1 MIPISAVVLD
11 EDVERLVLEVLR
23 SGQLAQGPMVARL
36 EREFAA
42 YCGTRHAVAVA
53 NGTLALV
60 AALRALGIGPG
71 DEVVTSAF
79 TFVAT
84 LNAILECGA
93 RARFADVD
101 LGTFNVDAGSLAGV
115 CTDRTRVVMPV
126 HLYGQPADMA
136 AVRSIAD
143 RHGAAIVED
152 AAQAHGA
159 AIDGR
164 RVGGSGVATF
174 SLYATKNLTTGEGG
188 IVTTDDDGVADR
200 LRLLRNHGMRARYEY
215 ETVGTNY
222 RLTDVQAAIA
232 IPQLER
238 LDATIERRQRN
249 AARLTE
255 GLCGVPG
262 LVTPVIT
269 PGCRHVFH
277 QYTVR
282 VTDDAA
288 LDRDA
293 LAEQLASRGVQS
305 GIYYP
310 RVVFD
315 YACYREQSERRR
327 GGRAE
332 RARCGPAG
340 ALAAGPLEPL
350 RRGRRPRR
358 GGRARI
364 VRCLSAARDA
374 DEDRARP
381 DRDRRVGRHGRAR
394 TRASSPSRWRRSS
407 RASSTR
413 TGRPGRRSP
422 NAGARGGS
430 PSSTPFGGST
440 R

>member
-1 MIPISAVVLD
+1 MIPISSVVLGR
-11 EDVERLVLEVLR
+11 EEEQLVIDVLR

-60 AALRALGIGPG
+60 AALRVLGVGPG

-93 RARFADVD
+93 CARFADID
-101 LGTFNVDAGSLAGV
+101 PGSYNVDPQSLADA

-126 HLYGQPADMA
+126 HLYGQAADMA
-136 AVRSIAD
+136 SVATVAE
-143 RHGAAIVED
+143 RHGVAIVED

-164 RVGGSGVATF
+164 RVGGYGVATF

-188 IVTTDDDGVADR
+188 LVTTDDDDVAHG
-200 LRLLRNHGMRARYEY
+200 LRMLRNHGMRARYEY
-215 ETVGTNY
+215 ESVGTNY

-232 IPQLER
+232 LPQLAR
-238 LDATIERRQRN
+238 LDTTIEQRQAN

-255 GLCGVPG
+255 GLAGIAG
-262 LVTPVIT
+262 LVPPAVT
-269 PGCRHVFH
+269 PGNRHVFH

-282 VTDDAA
+282 VTDAAA
-288 LDRDA
+288 LDRDQ
-293 LAEQLASRGVQS
+293 LAAELASRGVQS

-315 YACYREQSERRR
+315 YDCYREHPNVVASDVPHA
-327 GGRAE
+327 RAT
-332 RARCGPAG
+332 ARQVLSLPVHANLSDSDLDRIVDAVRG
-340 ALAAGPLEPL
+340 AL
-350 RRGRRPRR
+350 
-358 GGRARI
+358 
-364 VRCLSAARDA
+364 
-374 DEDRARP
+374 
-381 DRDRRVGRHGRAR
+381 
-394 TRASSPSRWRRSS
+394 
-407 RASSTR
+407 
-413 TGRPGRRSP
+413 
-422 NAGARGGS
+422 GA
-430 PSSTPFGGST
+430 
-440 R
+440 

>member
-1 MIPISAVVLD
+1 MIPISAVVLGDD
-11 EDVERLVLEVLR
+11 EEQLVIEVLR

-36 EREFAA
+36 EKEFAA

-60 AALRALGIGPG
+60 AALRVLGVGPG

-93 RARFADVD
+93 RARFADID
-101 LGTFNVDAGSLAGV
+101 PGTFNVDPQSLAEV

-136 AVRSIAD
+136 AVSTIAE

-164 RVGGSGVATF
+164 PVGGAGVGTF
-174 SLYATKNLTTGEGG
+174 SFYATKNITTGEGG
-188 IVTTDDDGVADR
+188 MVTTDDDDVADR
-200 LRLLRNHGMRARYEY
+200 LRLLRNHGMRARYQY
-215 ETVGTNY
+215 ESVGTNY

-232 IPQLER
+232 LPQLAR
-238 LDATIERRQRN
+238 LDATIEQRQAN
-249 AARLTE
+249 AARLSA
-255 GLCGVPG
+255 GLAGIAG
-262 LVTPVIT
+262 LVTPVGHT
-269 PGCRHVFH
+269 GYRHVFH
-277 QYTVR
+277 QYTIR

-293 LAEQLASRGVQS
+293 LAAQLASRGVQS

-315 YACYREQSERRR
+315 YDCYREHPNVVASDVP
-327 GGRAE
+327 
-332 RARCGPAG
+332 RARAT
-340 ALAAGPLEPL
+340 ASQ
-350 RRGRRPRR
+350 
-358 GGRARI
+358 
-364 VRCLSAARDA
+364 VLSLPVHPGLSDA
-374 DEDRARP
+374 DLDRVVEAVR
-381 DRDRRVGRHGRAR
+381 G
-394 TRASSPSRWRRSS
+394 SF
-407 RASSTR
+407 
-413 TGRPGRRSP
+413 
-422 NAGARGGS
+422 GA
-430 PSSTPFGGST
+430 
-440 R
+440 